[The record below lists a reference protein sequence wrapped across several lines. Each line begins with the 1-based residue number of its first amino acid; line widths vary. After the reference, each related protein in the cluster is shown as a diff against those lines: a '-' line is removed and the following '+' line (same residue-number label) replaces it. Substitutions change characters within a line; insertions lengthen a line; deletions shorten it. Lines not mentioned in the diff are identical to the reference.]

1 MKKFLIAG
9 SSLATIASACSAG
22 AVDITLGGSIDMG
35 VEFGVGKDKGSM
47 SIGDAYNSISLSIA
61 AAGTTDAGLMYGAS
75 FSFATSAE
83 LSLDNYTDAAGDK
96 HLVKMTVEGATDIEA
111 AAYNVSGGQM
121 INAAEIVGVKIN
133 SSWMSVGDTQTGY
146 GLALDGVDAA
156 NVCKV
161 GGILQGHAMG
171 GLISYGFAA
180 QTPNG
185 ALTADPQVYNS
196 GGANHSVK
204 PVGDY
209 LPAGQVVARQSAGR
223 TVETFF
229 TASGDADI
237 LTFTA
242 GTVNGNGNVQL
253 APAAP
258 DRNDFDAGDMFDV
271 RIDSGTGGFQAKTP
285 AEGDDEVVVSA
296 KVYAGPFMEVKL
308 QSSSTKMV
316 VGAVCVEG
324 VDASSTNYF
333 MDVASKVLTASD
345 ATVFIEGGFGKITVQ
360 TGDYAGGVSAI
371 GDAGD
376 AADLDVEGLAV
387 IVEGVGL
394 LGANP
399 FLAVDLAPT
408 TADGASN
415 LTNLE
420 ILTGGTIDLGGL
432 SAAVDVSLLS
442 TDVLEIGS
450 WDLGLDY
457 TMGDMAVA
465 FAYDSTNAWG
475 MSASMDVAGFGV
487 DATIYNKAADAHEK
501 SGLFYSLAASTSLN
515 GVGLSL
521 GVDQDLQPTVNL
533 SKSMGGLSLYA
544 GYDAA
549 DQGGKVGA
557 TLSF

>member
-9 SSLATIASACSAG
+9 SSLATVAAAGSAG

-35 VEFGVGKDKGSM
+35 VEFGVGKEKNSM

-61 AAGTTDAGLMYGAS
+61 AAGTTDAGMKYGAS
-75 FSFATSAE
+75 FSMATSAE
-83 LSLDNYTDAAGDK
+83 LSLDAYDTNGAAAGGK
-96 HLVKMTVEGATDIEA
+96 HLVEMTVEGATDIEA
-111 AAYNVSGGQM
+111 AAYNVSGGKM
-121 INAAEIVGVKIN
+121 IDAAEIVGVKIN
-133 SSWMSVGDTQTGY
+133 SDWMSVGDTQKDYTLTVNSMNGNDICKLAGRATAAAPGVVAGDLEDSIGGGLVY
-146 GLALDGVDAA
+146 GPDGKEGEGTRRVGVDA
-156 NVCKV
+156 
-161 GGILQGHAMG
+161 GEYL
-171 GLISYGFAA
+171 AA
-180 QTPNG
+180 QALSPTAGKHIHVAITAGVAVTDKAFVPATPEIQVHG
-185 ALTADPQVYNS
+185 IDGMLTAD
-196 GGANHSVK
+196 GGAQDTLIV
-204 PVGDY
+204 D
-209 LPAGQVVARQSAGR
+209 
-223 TVETFF
+223 
-229 TASGDADI
+229 
-237 LTFTA
+237 
-242 GTVNGNGNVQL
+242 
-253 APAAP
+253 
-258 DRNDFDAGDMFDV
+258 
-271 RIDSGTGGFQAKTP
+271 
-285 AEGDDEVVVSA
+285 
-296 KVYAGPFMEVKL
+296 KVYMGPFMSVKM

-324 VDASSTNYF
+324 VDNSATNYF

-345 ATVFIEGGFGKITVQ
+345 ATVFIEGGFGKITAQ

-376 AADLDVEGLAV
+376 EADLDVEGLAV

-442 TDVLEIGS
+442 TDVLNIGS

-501 SGLFYSLAASTSLN
+501 NGLFYSLAASTSLN

-521 GVDQDLQPTVNL
+521 GVDQDLQPTLSL

-549 DQGGKVGA
+549 DQGGAVGA